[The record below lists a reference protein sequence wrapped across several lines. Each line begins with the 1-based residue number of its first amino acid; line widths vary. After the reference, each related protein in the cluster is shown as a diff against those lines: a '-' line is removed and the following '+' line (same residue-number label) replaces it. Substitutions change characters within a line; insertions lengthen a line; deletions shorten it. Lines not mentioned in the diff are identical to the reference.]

1 MVLGVTMRPPYWNVF
16 FKFCSHALAMPNTFK
31 QHIKTLH
38 VAHISC
44 THMVMHTTVCALTL
58 ILCPSAARGLLQVFQ
73 QEGLEDF
80 RAAMESSQDVQQPP
94 ASLATIA
101 AQHKSAQTHSGLQA
115 RGRKRSVVCV
125 GLWCARC

>member
-1 MVLGVTMRPPYWNVF
+1 MLCTYGNVF
-16 FKFCSHALAMPNTFK
+16 S
-31 QHIKTLH
+31 
-38 VAHISC
+38 V
-44 THMVMHTTVCALTL
+44 MVCVLTL
-58 ILCPSAARGLLQVFQ
+58 ILCPSAASGLLQVFQ

-101 AQHKSAQTHSGLQA
+101 VQHKSAQTRLGLQA

-125 GLWCARC
+125 GLLCVRC